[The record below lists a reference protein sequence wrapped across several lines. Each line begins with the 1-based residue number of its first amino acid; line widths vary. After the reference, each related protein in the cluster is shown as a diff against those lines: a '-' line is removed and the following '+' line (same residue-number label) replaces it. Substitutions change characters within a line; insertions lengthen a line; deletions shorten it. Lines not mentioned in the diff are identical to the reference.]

1 MQRRLLLAATCTAAL
16 SAALVTALPATAHHG
31 WSSFDQAQPLYIEGR
46 IKTVQWRNPHAEA
59 LVEVAPTLALPSDL
73 ASRSMPAQQQA
84 VDGAAVLSKARLPQ
98 SAAGDWEVEFA
109 PLSRMAAWGVAP
121 LKVGDRVELIGYA
134 GVAGKPKLMRVEY
147 LIVNGRAY
155 GLRSSPAR

>member
-1 MQRRLLLAATCTAAL
+1 
-16 SAALVTALPATAHHG
+16 
-31 WSSFDQAQPLYIEGR
+31 
-46 IKTVQWRNPHAEA
+46 VQWRNPHAEA
-59 LVEVAPTLALPSDL
+59 QVEVAPTLALPSDL

-84 VDGAAVLSKARLPQ
+84 VDGAAVLARARLPA

-109 PLSRMAAWGVAP
+109 PLSRMEAWGVAP